1 MASSMTKMALERI
14 SANKAPELA
23 EDKPTSDIQSIDSST
38 ESNLHSDQTVEDV
51 DLTSV
56 DKPVEDINLAPVETP
71 EENTV
76 NKTKKQKKKSQE
88 KKTSNSIENLS
99 KKKST
104 EKRSK

>member
-1 MASSMTKMALERI
+1 MASSMTKMTLERI
-14 SANKAPELA
+14 AANKTTELA
-23 EDKPTSDIQSIDSST
+23 EEKPAADIQSIDSST

-56 DKPVEDINLAPVETP
+56 DKPIEDINLAPIETP

-76 NKTKKQKKKSQE
+76 NKAKKQKKKSQE